1 MMARP
6 NDGRPMADPSRS
18 TFIAA
23 TASALRG
30 GSTTVFSLGI
40 ESLGRQRQFERDG
53 LAFPALASHVVDLW
67 FAVHSAV
74 VLVCGVLVFGFRF
87 WRGVIVPFRAPSPS
101 PFRLTIRHRSA
112 AAAACWMT
120 HDEMERAALP
130 ASALPV
136 CCASS
141 LLLASVPPPPVWVYY
156 GWMSGSVGAI
166 DWGCATGL
174 PQVCHGSAIIR
185 SQSRSNATALSSPRL
200 RLLCVG
206 DPRLFSPLG

>member
-1 MMARP
+1 M
-6 NDGRPMADPSRS
+6 
-18 TFIAA
+18 
-23 TASALRG
+23 
-30 GSTTVFSLGI
+30 
-40 ESLGRQRQFERDG
+40 GRQRQFERDG

-87 WRGVIVPFRAPSPS
+87 RRGVSVPFRAPSPS

-174 PQVCHGSAIIR
+174 PRVCHHSVSITF
-185 SQSRSNATALSSPRL
+185 QSHSTFIAATTALLSPRL